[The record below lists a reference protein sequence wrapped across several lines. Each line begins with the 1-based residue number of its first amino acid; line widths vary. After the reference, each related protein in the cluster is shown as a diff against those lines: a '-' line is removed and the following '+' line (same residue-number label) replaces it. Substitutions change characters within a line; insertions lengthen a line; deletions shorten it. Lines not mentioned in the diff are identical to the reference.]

1 MWWRSRPTVTVSLR
15 GVQMKLP
22 RTSLSWRSRHGGWT
36 NGTVEAQ
43 KMSSEAQ
50 LACCRTY
57 VVRRSAM
64 WYRSVNIGH
73 LAAAADRARPAG
85 RHRGGNGRRSGQSR
99 VTFITA
105 RPAGPAGP
113 SNWLRFLVIKSPIY
127 VARPSLIGRTLWHGA
142 CMADGG
148 KPLCAALRA
157 DKSALDADSSAD
169 ITAHRPVQTSSL
181 CRVCS
186 GVASLLSQAR
196 RTCSRNQ
203 AEITEI
209 EANKQ
214 CGHPPRTLTVDCLT
228 FKLVC
233 ESHLRCEIFFPKL
246 TFAFSNYSLCTRRK
260 DRQTDG

>member
-1 MWWRSRPTVTVSLR
+1 
-15 GVQMKLP
+15 
-22 RTSLSWRSRHGGWT
+22 
-36 NGTVEAQ
+36 
-43 KMSSEAQ
+43 
-50 LACCRTY
+50 
-57 VVRRSAM
+57 
-64 WYRSVNIGH
+64 
-73 LAAAADRARPAG
+73 
-85 RHRGGNGRRSGQSR
+85 
-99 VTFITA
+99 
-105 RPAGPAGP
+105 
-113 SNWLRFLVIKSPIY
+113 
-127 VARPSLIGRTLWHGA
+127 
-142 CMADGG
+142 MADGG
-148 KPLCAALRA
+148 KPLCATLRA

-246 TFAFSNYSLCTRRK
+246 TFAFSNYSLCTRRT